1 MKKLWLHL
9 IFVLLAVSVIA
20 TPALAAGGAAASA
33 ATKKTASSTQVSP
46 KGKKM
51 AIVGRTGGKA
61 AEDLAIA
68 KHMRGLG
75 FKVTLVDEKKVT
87 VKSLKAYDIV
97 YFSPTMN
104 EKYVKDGQMK
114 GLDVP
119 QIYGKRQGLAGI
131 KLVPPPDPKDD
142 PDAEANDKKEKIR
155 SISFTDA
162 KHPIAKGFTGNVEVF
177 RKVEAKEKLTQL
189 GVTAQKIGKNA
200 KVIASVAGKPKEAY
214 IFVYEKGSKA
224 DDGTVVPARI
234 AYAFGNIGFH
244 EQLTDNGWKIL
255 TNIVLW
261 ALQKPA

>member
-33 ATKKTASSTQVSP
+33 ATKKTAASATQVSP

-87 VKSLKAYDIV
+87 VKSLKSYDIV

-119 QIYGKRQGLAGI
+119 QI
-131 KLVPPPDPKDD
+131 
-142 PDAEANDKKEKIR
+142 
-155 SISFTDA
+155 
-162 KHPIAKGFTGNVEVF
+162 
-177 RKVEAKEKLTQL
+177 
-189 GVTAQKIGKNA
+189 
-200 KVIASVAGKPKEAY
+200 
-214 IFVYEKGSKA
+214 
-224 DDGTVVPARI
+224 
-234 AYAFGNIGFH
+234 
-244 EQLTDNGWKIL
+244 
-255 TNIVLW
+255 
-261 ALQKPA
+261 